1 MFNKEVDPNIAKALM
16 EGSNWE
22 KAGFKSI
29 TERKEVVSEATEADA
44 PVEQGEVEAEAD
56 SCPLCLSELT
66 EPISDEQIA
75 EHLEKVMTIM
85 DVIEESLAKEDSDS
99 EVVEEDSDDEEWEW
113 VEEE

>member
-29 TERKEVVSEATEADA
+29 TESKEVVSEATEADA
-44 PVEQGEVEAEAD
+44 PVEQGEVEAD

-75 EHLEKVMTIM
+75 EHLENVMTIM
-85 DVIEESLAKEDSDS
+85 DVIEESLANEDPNAEVVAEDSY
-99 EVVEEDSDDEEWEW
+99 DEEWEW